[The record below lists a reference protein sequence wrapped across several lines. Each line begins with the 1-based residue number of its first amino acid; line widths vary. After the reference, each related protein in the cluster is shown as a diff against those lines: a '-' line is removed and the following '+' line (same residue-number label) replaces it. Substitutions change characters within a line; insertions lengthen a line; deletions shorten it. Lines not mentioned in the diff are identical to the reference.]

1 MKKDFLLFAGLA
13 LAGVGAYFWLK
24 KNPQPSGSITTTGT
38 ARTDPNILT
47 AFAQLFGKS
56 NATTIAGGKSSDG
69 SAGNISAA
77 VGPLAQLAGK
87 ALDKLWGAG
96 QSGSSTNNNSNS
108 NSWQIAARK
117 AAYDPLPIS
126 AYQDADAY
134 TRNDRLDQSGAAR
147 LNDGIADA
155 FAGAT
160 NEAPFSQDPQWWYS
174 E

>member
-13 LAGVGAYFWLK
+13 LAGAGVYFWIK
-24 KNPQPSGSITTTGT
+24 KNPQPSGSITTTGS

-56 NATTIAGGKSSDG
+56 NASTIASGRGSES
-69 SAGNISAA
+69 SAGISAA

-87 ALDKLWGAG
+87 ALDKIFGAG
-96 QSGSSTNNNSNS
+96 RSGASTNNNANS
-108 NSWQIAARK
+108 DSWQIQAR
-117 AAYDPLPIS
+117 AGSYDPLPIS
-126 AYQDADAY
+126 AYQEADTYA
-134 TRNDRLDQSGAAR
+134 RNDRMDQAGAAR

-160 NEAPFSQDPQWWYS
+160 NESPYANDPQWWYS